1 MSVIN
6 KTSIGKLWTNN
17 ISCELVDESKFELD
31 LTRKVYIFDIV
42 PMGAVRM
49 SQSDKWKTNPNHS
62 DTNKRQREVVTRYF
76 AFKNTLRKQAQLL
89 DYQQSDVLEIVFCVP
104 MPSSWSNKK
113 KQQFNKTPVKSRP
126 DIDNYVKAFM
136 DSLLIEDG
144 NVWKV
149 KAEKRYAFFG
159 SIIVYK

>member
-17 ISCELVDESKFELD
+17 ISCELIDESNFELN

-49 SQSDKWKTNPNHS
+49 SQSDRWKTNPDHS
-62 DTNKRQREVVTRYF
+62 DINKRQREVVTRYF
-76 AFKNTLRKQAQLL
+76 AYKNTLRKQAQLL
-89 DYQQSDVLEIVFCVP
+89 DYVQSDVLEIVFCVP
-104 MPSSWSNKK
+104 MPSSWSSKK
-113 KQQFNKTPVKSRP
+113 KEQFNKKP

-149 KAEKRYAFFG
+149 IAEKRYAYLG